1 MSHTCGPWVSRY
13 VSRGL
18 SIRKHKDN
26 RRGAIAWISPTLV
39 EAYGAE
45 ECEAN
50 ARLIAKAP
58 EMYDLLQEWLGAVTI
73 ETDQGLIAKTEALLS
88 EIEP

>member
-1 MSHTCGPWVSRY
+1 MSGFTPGPW
-13 VSRGL
+13 RGGGR
-18 SIRKHKDN
+18 IIETKGTATE
-26 RRGAIAWISPTLV
+26 RRDIAEMVCEMPL
-39 EAYGAE
+39 AE
-45 ECEAN
+45 RTAN
-50 ARLIAKAP
+50 SRLIAKAP